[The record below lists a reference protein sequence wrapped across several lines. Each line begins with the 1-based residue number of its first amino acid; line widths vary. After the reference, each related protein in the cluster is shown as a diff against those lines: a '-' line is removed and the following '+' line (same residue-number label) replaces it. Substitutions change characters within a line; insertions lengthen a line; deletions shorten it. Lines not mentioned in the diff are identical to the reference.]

1 MKDKSTLLA
10 ISGGIDSM
18 CMAEIYVRRY
28 PCECLAVAHCNF
40 NLRGSE
46 SDGDEALVREW
57 ADAHG
62 IRCHV
67 MSFDT
72 KSFAAENG
80 VSIEMAARELRYR
93 WFAQLCASEGYD
105 EVAVAHNANDNAE
118 TLILNLLRGSGMK
131 GLTGMAP
138 ESDIPYSE
146 GSSARLVR
154 PLLDMTRK
162 QIEGYALAN
171 RVKYRNDSTNFS
183 SEYKRNMLRNEVF
196 PVFERINPSVIRT
209 LNREMGYFAE
219 AGEIVSDWADSQ
231 MPHLCGSDD
240 RGGVMVPYSALL
252 AQKHWRYLLYH
263 ILQPYGFNSSAIA
276 SLEDLLSSGRTV
288 SGKRFESIS
297 HVLLTE
303 RTGFHVLEKA
313 SISDHP
319 HGPVIPD
326 LSSVIP
332 DLSSVIPDSIGNPL
346 MPVRAAGTYH
356 FNGRTFHIEVLPL
369 TPGMPLKQPA
379 GVLILDADRLMF
391 PFVLRGWRDGDWL
404 VPFGMKGKKKVSDLF
419 ADLKYDSF
427 MKASAVM
434 ISDVQ
439 TDGMAEV
446 QHIAGVAGVRIDDRY
461 KVSSS
466 TKSVIRITAE

>member
-40 NLRGSE
+40 NLRGDE

-62 IRCHV
+62 VRCHV
-67 MSFDT
+67 ESFDT

-138 ESDIPYSE
+138 ISDIPYSE

-154 PLLDMTRK
+154 PLLEMTRK

-196 PVFERINPSVIRT
+196 PVFEKINPSVIRT

-219 AGEIVSDWADSQ
+219 AGEIVSDWADEIVKG
-231 MPHLCGSDD
+231 LCHPEEGRSPDV
-240 RGGVMVPYSALL
+240 RISYHSLKEN
-252 AQKHWRYLLYH
+252 KHWRYLLYH
-263 ILQPYGFNSSAIA
+263 ILQPYGFNSSSIA
-276 SLEDLLSSGRTV
+276 SLEDLLSSDRTV
-288 SGKRFESIS
+288 SGKRFESLT

-303 RTGFHVLEKA
+303 RTGFRILEKA
-313 SISDHP
+313 AVADSA
-319 HGPVIPD
+319 

-332 DLSSVIPDSIGNPL
+332 DLIGDPV

-356 FNGRTFHIEVLPL
+356 FNGRTFRIEVQPL
-369 TPGMPLKQPA
+369 TPDMPLKQPA
-379 GVLILDADRLMF
+379 GVLILDADRLRF

-427 MKASAVM
+427 MKAAAVM

-466 TKSVIRITAE
+466 TISVIRITAE

>member
-356 FNGRTFHIEVLPL
+356 FNGRTFRIEVLPL

>member
-40 NLRGSE
+40 NLRGDE

-57 ADAHG
+57 ADVHG
-62 IRCHV
+62 VRCHV
-67 MSFDT
+67 ESFDT

-118 TLILNLLRGSGMK
+118 TLILNLLRGSGMR
-131 GLTGMAP
+131 GLTGMSP
-138 ESDIPYSE
+138 ISDIPYSE

-154 PLLDMTRK
+154 PLLEMTRK

-196 PVFERINPSVIRT
+196 PVFEKINPSVIRT

-219 AGEIVSDWADSQ
+219 AGEIVSDWADEIVKG
-231 MPHLCGSDD
+231 LCHPEEDASHCHPEDGRSPDV
-240 RGGVMVPYSALL
+240 RISYHSLKEN
-252 AQKHWRYLLYH
+252 KHWRYLLYH
-263 ILQPYGFNSSAIA
+263 ILQPYGFNSSSIA
-276 SLEDLLSSGRTV
+276 SLEDLLSSNRTV
-288 SGKRFESIS
+288 SGKRFESLT

-303 RTGFHVLEKA
+303 RTGFRILEKA
-313 SISDHP
+313 A
-319 HGPVIPD
+319 VPD
-326 LSSVIP
+326 SALGSVIP
-332 DLSSVIPDSIGNPL
+332 DLIGDPV

-356 FNGRTFHIEVLPL
+356 FNGRTFRIEVLPL
-369 TPGMPLKQPA
+369 TPDMPLKQPA
-379 GVLILDADRLMF
+379 GVLILDADRLRF

-427 MKASAVM
+427 MKAAAVM

-466 TKSVIRITAE
+466 TISVIRITAE